1 MAPIL
6 PVMKLAEVALKQIAK
21 PVSKQLLEGALSYPQ
36 VTKFCVS
43 IGQMLHYVNVRV
55 TRSAEGQS
63 SSRRIF
69 ELPEDKAKDAGAL
82 FLGEVIVFSLTG
94 VIVGWQI
101 WVSQKSSQEQALR
114 EEQYEQ
120 LRAAEKHAEFMARD
134 ARLILLEDNIRNMWK
149 VLDKIQS
156 AQVYVPAQVE
166 ESSTYVPPPA
176 SSLIQAGPA
185 APAKPRPSNHDSLA
199 DFLSTSMSTPYNI
212 A

>member
-21 PVSKQLLEGALSYPQ
+21 PVSKQLLEGALAYPQ
-36 VTKFCVS
+36 MTKLCIN

-63 SSRRIF
+63 SSRKIF

-101 WVSQKSSQEQALR
+101 WMNQKASQLAALQE
-114 EEQYEQ
+114 EHNEQV
-120 LRAAEKHAEFMARD
+120 RAAEKHAELVARD
-134 ARLILLEDNIRNMWK
+134 ARLSELEWNIAQMWK
-149 VLDKIQS
+149 VLSRMDELHMVDPKS
-156 AQVYVPAQVE
+156 TNARVPM
-166 ESSTYVPPPA
+166 T
-176 SSLIQAGPA
+176 A
-185 APAKPRPSNHDSLA
+185 AARVLMREKSPEKENLS
-199 DFLSTSMSTPYNI
+199 FLMSTSMTTPYLEDKP
-212 A
+212 

>member
-21 PVSKQLLEGALSYPQ
+21 PVSKQLLVGALAYPQ
-36 VTKFCVS
+36 VTKLCIN

-63 SSRRIF
+63 SSRRIV

-101 WVSQKSSQEQALR
+101 WMSQKASQDAVIR
-114 EEQYEQ
+114 EEHAQQ
-120 LRAAEKHAEFMARD
+120 LRAAEKQADLLSRD
-134 ARLILLEDNIRNMWK
+134 IRLSELEWNVSQMWK
-149 VLDKIQS
+149 VLEKMHAPS
-156 AQVYVPAQVE
+156 LHPTKHEA
-166 ESSTYVPPPA
+166 ST
-176 SSLIQAGPA
+176 A
-185 APAKPRPSNHDSLA
+185 AMKAVSGSTPKRDEKLEY
-199 DFLSTSMSTPYNI
+199 LLTTSMST
-212 A
+212 AFLDDTRS

>member
-36 VTKFCVS
+36 MNKLCIN

-63 SSRRIF
+63 SSRRIV

-101 WVSQKSSQEQALR
+101 WMSQKASQEAAWR
-114 EEQYEQ
+114 EEHSEQ
-120 LRAAEKHAEFMARD
+120 VRAAEKHAELLARD
-134 ARLILLEDNIRNMWK
+134 TRLAELEWNVSQIWK
-149 VLDKIQS
+149 VLSNMDNPTTFHRTAMPDTAASRAVLRPKSKEDDKLQF
-156 AQVYVPAQVE
+156 
-166 ESSTYVPPPA
+166 
-176 SSLIQAGPA
+176 L
-185 APAKPRPSNHDSLA
+185 
-199 DFLSTSMSTPYNI
+199 LSTSMTTPYLEDKGS
-212 A
+212 

>member
-21 PVSKQLLEGALSYPQ
+21 PVSKQLLEGALAYPQ
-36 VTKFCVS
+36 MTKLCIN
-43 IGQMLHYVNVRV
+43 IGQMLHYINVRV

-101 WVSQKSSQEQALR
+101 WMSQKASHEAALR
-114 EEQYEQ
+114 EEHNEQ
-120 LRAAEKHAEFMARD
+120 VRAAEKHAELVSRD
-134 ARLILLEDNIRNMWK
+134 IRLSELEWNVSQMWK
-149 VLDKIQS
+149 LLSRIDEHHLYESRDKHTQVPSTAAARVLTQTKTPEDEKL
-156 AQVYVPAQVE
+156 AY
-166 ESSTYVPPPA
+166 
-176 SSLIQAGPA
+176 LI
-185 APAKPRPSNHDSLA
+185 
-199 DFLSTSMSTPYNI
+199 STSMTTPFLEDKSL
-212 A
+212 

>member
-21 PVSKQLLEGALSYPQ
+21 PVSRQLLEGALSYPQ
-36 VTKFCVS
+36 MTRLCVN

-94 VIVGWQI
+94 VIVGWQL
-101 WVSQKSSQEQALR
+101 WMSQKSSQEVILR
-114 EEQYEQ
+114 EEQYQQ
-120 LRAAEKHAEFMARD
+120 LRAAEKHAELLARD
-134 ARLILLEDNIRNMWK
+134 MRLTDLEWDVSQMWK
-149 VLDKIQS
+149 LLDQIHSGIPHVTASASPAISPSSSTSAPPPS
-156 AQVYVPAQVE
+156 AQPSTLPTHTPSE
-166 ESSTYVPPPA
+166 EVR
-176 SSLIQAGPA
+176 L
-185 APAKPRPSNHDSLA
+185 K
-199 DFLSTSMSTPYNI
+199 FLMSTSMSTPFLG
-212 A
+212 

>member
-21 PVSKQLLEGALSYPQ
+21 PVSRQLLEGALAYPQ
-36 VTKFCVS
+36 VTRFCIR

-101 WVSQKSSQEQALR
+101 WESQKASHDAAIR
-114 EEQYEQ
+114 EEQQEQ
-120 LRAAEKHAEFMARD
+120 LRIAEKHAELMGRD
-134 ARLILLEDNIRNMWK
+134 ARLAELERNVGMIWST
-149 VLDKIQS
+149 LEMMNS
-156 AQVYVPAQVE
+156 AVPYMPKG
-166 ESSTYVPPPA
+166 SSTSTSAPPEPIKPDA
-176 SSLIQAGPA
+176 LRVLLSS
-185 APAKPRPSNHDSLA
+185 
-199 DFLSTSMSTPYNI
+199 SMSTPYESSN
-212 A
+212 

>member
-36 VTKFCVS
+36 VTKLCVS

-82 FLGEVIVFSLTG
+82 FLGEVIVFSMTG

-120 LRAAEKHAEFMARD
+120 LRAAEKHAEIMARD
-134 ARLILLEDNIRNMWK
+134 ARLSLLEDNIHSMWK
-149 VLDKIQS
+149 VLEKIQS
-156 AQVYVPAQVE
+156 AQVYVRAPVE

-176 SSLIQAGPA
+176 SSLIQMDPD
-185 APAKPRPSNHDSLA
+185 APAQPKPIPKDPLSDL
-199 DFLSTSMSTPYNI
+199 LSTSMSTPYNI